1 MESQNVFQ
9 FKGEKAWC
17 PGCGDFGIL
26 ASVEKALIKSGKKPE
41 EVLLVSGIGQ
51 AAKLPHYVMTNGFN
65 GLHGRALPPAFGA
78 KAANHN
84 LTVIVTSGDG
94 DMYGEGGNHLIH
106 NIRRNIEMTVIVH
119 DNQIYGLTK
128 GQASPTT
135 AKGVKTA
142 LQPDG
147 VVLTPFNPL
156 AVAISLDAPFVARSF
171 SADIDFT
178 ADLILKAMDSK
189 GFALIDVLQPCV
201 SFNKINTAQW
211 YRERAY
217 KLGPEHDPTDRAGA
231 LEKAFEWEEKIPLGI
246 IYQKPRPGYAAQ
258 TVGLDSQ
265 PIFSRITK
273 TADLEKLVNDFY

>member
-1 MESQNVFQ
+1 M
-9 FKGEKAWC
+9 
-17 PGCGDFGIL
+17 
-26 ASVEKALIKSGKKPE
+26 
-41 EVLLVSGIGQ
+41 
-51 AAKLPHYVMTNGFN
+51 PHYVMTNGFN

-142 LQPDG
+142 LQPEG

-171 SADIDFT
+171 SAEVDFT

-217 KLGPEHDPTDRAGA
+217 KLGPEHDPTNRAGA

-246 IYQKPRPGYAAQ
+246 IYQKPRPGYAEQ
-258 TVGLDSQ
+258 TVGLDSE

-273 TADLEKLVNDFY
+273 TADVEELVNGLY